1 MTQTSMPR
9 HLRRTPRALIVSR
22 LISLAGCAAVLQP
35 SAASAE
41 AAFPVPP
48 AGAAHDAPPPWSGNG
63 GYPPPRPLARTR
75 AVTPGPHPAVH
86 PLPGGDGRASRPL
99 FPRAAAVLDEKK
111 ARKAAMDRHPAG
123 KGLMGPPAPTR
134 TEGAPDRVV
143 ATTER
148 NAEPPRGCG
157 TRHRVQPGETLWGIA
172 SRRSRSSRPIDILR
186 LSGEIYRLNKKVIG
200 PDPDLILPGQLLE
213 LPESCTR

>member
-1 MTQTSMPR
+1 MTQASISRP
-9 HLRRTPRALIVSR
+9 LRRTPRALIVSR

-41 AAFPVPP
+41 AAYPVPP

-86 PLPGGDGRASRPL
+86 PLRGDEVPPPRPL
-99 FPRAAAVLDEKK
+99 FPRAGAVLEEKR

-123 KGLMGPPAPTR
+123 KGLIDPPPPIR
-134 TEGAPDRVV
+134 TEVAPDRVM
-143 ATTER
+143 ASAQR
-148 NAEPPRGCG
+148 DAGPSRGCG